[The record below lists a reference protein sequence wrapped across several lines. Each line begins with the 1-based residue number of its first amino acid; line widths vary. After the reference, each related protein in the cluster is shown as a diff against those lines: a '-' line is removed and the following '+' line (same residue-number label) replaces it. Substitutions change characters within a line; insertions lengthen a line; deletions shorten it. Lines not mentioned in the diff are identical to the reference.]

1 MTARA
6 HVYAVVLCRRTSGGY
21 PTLVVT
27 LSLLCNAPLW
37 LAKMAQVATLGAG
50 YIVDQD
56 EWALSL
62 HGTYVPDPE
71 CPKPGDDVT
80 GYTV

>member
-1 MTARA
+1 MRG
-6 HVYAVVLCRRTSGGY
+6 HVYAVCLCKRDPRSGY
-21 PTLVVT
+21 PVLKVT
-27 LSLLCNAPLW
+27 HTLLCNAPLGI
-37 LAKMAQVATLGAG
+37 AKIARVWTFGSA
-50 YIVDQD
+50 YIVNQD
-56 EWALSL
+56 EFAMGL